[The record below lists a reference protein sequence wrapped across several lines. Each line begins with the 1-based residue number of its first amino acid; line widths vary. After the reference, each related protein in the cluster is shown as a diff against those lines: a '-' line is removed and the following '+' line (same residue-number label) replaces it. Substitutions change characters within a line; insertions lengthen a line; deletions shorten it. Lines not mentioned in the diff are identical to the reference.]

1 VVVPKENA
9 GGGSVI
15 KKEQEAQILRLHYAE
30 KWRVGTIAKEL
41 GVHRSAVQRVL
52 SNNGVSLEQLRV
64 RKFKADP
71 YIAFIK
77 ATLKQYPQ
85 LTAVRLYQMVK
96 ERGFTGGASQF
107 RHVVSQ
113 LRPRQQAEAYMRTA
127 TLPGEQGQ
135 CDWAHFGKATF
146 GDVQR
151 RLLAF
156 VIVLSWSRHIFL
168 RFYTGDAMPNFL
180 RGHVEAFEYFGAVPR
195 EILYDNLKSAV
206 LERYGSAIRFNP
218 ELLNLAAHYRFQPKP
233 VAVARGNQKGRV
245 ERAIQYI
252 RHSFFAARQWTDLVD
267 LNNQA
272 TSWCMHTAGQRQ
284 CPGEKDMTVAEAF
297 EKEKPL
303 LLKLPDA
310 PYPAFERKQ
319 VHVGKT
325 PYVRFDLN
333 DYSVPHKFVKQT
345 LTVVAT
351 PDTVSVIDGTQEIA
365 QHKRCYGKGCQIEE
379 PKHVEELALYKEAG
393 RKHRYIDR
401 LRHAAPSAQ
410 CLLKEAAQ
418 RGHNLG
424 KLTQQLTRLLDMYG
438 ASELEAAIVE
448 AIEATSP
455 HAHAVQQI
463 LECRRNLRGL
473 PPPALLTF
481 TNRQINEL
489 VLAPQSLDVYGSL
502 LQKQE
507 KQDNE

>member
-1 VVVPKENA
+1 MI
-9 GGGSVI
+9 S
-15 KKEQEAQILRLHYAE
+15 KEQEAQILRLHYAE
-30 KWRVGTIAKEL
+30 QWRVGTIAKEL
-41 GVHRSAVQRVL
+41 GLHRSTIQRVL

-64 RKFKADP
+64 RKSKADP
-71 YIAFIK
+71 YVGFIR
-77 ATLKQYPQ
+77 ATLKQYPD

-96 ERGFTGGASQF
+96 QRGFTGGASQF
-107 RHVVSQ
+107 RHMVSQ
-113 LRPRQQAEAYMRTA
+113 LRPGRPAQAYMRTA
-127 TLPGEQGQ
+127 TLPGEQAQ
-135 CDWAHFGKATF
+135 CDWAHFGRVLF
-146 GDVQR
+146 GNVNR

-156 VIVLSWSRHIFL
+156 VMVLSWSRHIFL

-206 LERYGSAIRFNP
+206 LERYGCAIRFNP
-218 ELLNLAAHYRFQPKP
+218 ELLNLAAHYRFAPKP
-233 VAVARGNQKGRV
+233 VAPYSGNQKGRV

-252 RHSFFAARQWTDLVD
+252 RSSFFAARRWTDLED

-284 CPGEKDMTVAEAF
+284 CPGQKDLTVLEAF

-303 LLKLPDA
+303 LLSLPDA

-319 VHVGKT
+319 VRSGKT

-333 DYSVPHKFVKQT
+333 DYSIPHKYVMQA

-351 PDTVSVIDGTQEIA
+351 PDTVTIVSGTQEIA
-365 QHKRCYGKGCQIEE
+365 QHKRCYGKGGQIEDA
-379 PKHVEELALYKEAG
+379 KHAEELAKYKAAG

-401 LRHAAPSAQ
+401 LKHAAPSAQ
-410 CLLKEAAQ
+410 NLLNEAAE

-424 KLTQQLTRLLDMYG
+424 RMTQQLTRMLDTYG
-438 ASELEAAIVE
+438 AAELEAAIVE
-448 AIEATSP
+448 AIESASP

-463 LECRRNLRGL
+463 LECRRNQRDL
-473 PPPALLTF
+473 PPRPLLTF
-481 TNRQINEL
+481 TDQKVNEL
-489 VLAPQSLDVYGSL
+489 VVAPKSLDVYDSL
-502 LQKQE
+502 LCKQE
-507 KQDNE
+507 QQGDE